1 MAIGSYG
8 IVRPADVSPD
18 DVDIFYHYVSGRT
31 TTAPVT
37 LKKLTSISVLTP
49 VYHNTDTSSDGGPYK
64 AIENVEIL
72 GGMYNLKLS
81 ADDFTDLGIYT
92 LHIRPKQI
100 RTTITDCGVLASLP
114 SVRGVVIDLSNVP
127 SGDRN
132 KFTPQGLVGYRIEY
146 INSLTNQNIPNFYKV
161 VTSSFYCTPVTAN
174 LSSSTQ
180 KSVRYQYSENA
191 SNLMFLT
198 ITPSSAPSNKPNTI
212 PFIGSPAQKI
222 ILTNTYFN
230 PTTIEVEMV
239 EHDSSTLAH
248 ALYGNQS
255 KDIANGVYTIYDNNN
270 NNSIYKQYNLF
281 EIKDDLNESLFE
293 IREERPDIDESQD
306 FDTITNV

>member
-1 MAIGSYG
+1 MAVGSYG

-18 DVDIFYHYVSGRT
+18 DVDIFYHYVPNRLA
-31 TTAPVT
+31 TAPVD
-37 LKKLTSISVLTP
+37 LRKLDSKSILSPVLHTGTTT
-49 VYHNTDTSSDGGPYK
+49 NDAT
-64 AIENVEIL
+64 AIGNEIL

-146 INSLTNQNIPNFYKV
+146 INSLTNQKIPNFYKV

-255 KDIANGVYTIYDNNN
+255 KDIARGIYTIYDNNN
-270 NNSIYKQYNLF
+270 NNAIYKQYNLF